1 MVEWAAR
8 RIDNGDVTCLTS
20 IDLSKAFDSVDH
32 SLLLNKLE
40 WYGTSSRWFGSYL
53 SGRSQLV
60 RGGTDALPLT
70 HGVPQ
75 GSIVGLILFLIF
87 VNDLPC
93 FLPHGHL
100 LSYADDTQILYSA
113 PSKPDDLS
121 RLRSRAEENI
131 QNLQRWFSLNSLKMN
146 SNKTGL
152 ILLGT
157 RNSLAKTTN
166 FALEVSDVIIQ
177 PEKKIKMLGVFL
189 DPTLTWEPHISHTV
203 RRTNSVLV
211 SLYKVRHHL
220 SPEILK
226 ILVQTHVFPHLQ
238 YCSSIWGGAAGCH
251 LDRLQAVVHF
261 AARLVSGLRRY
272 DHITP
277 TLQSLGWPSV
287 RGTIARRDALNVYR
301 GLRVTDAPK
310 TLRDMFRPR
319 SAVSAR
325 STRATAAGSAV
336 LELPSYRLAAAR
348 RLFPYRA
355 VASWNGLPRHVSG
368 SASRSQLLQH
378 LSG

>member
-1 MVEWAAR
+1 MTV
-8 RIDNGDVTCLTS
+8 
-20 IDLSKAFDSVDH
+20 
-32 SLLLNKLE
+32 
-40 WYGTSSRWFGSYL
+40 
-53 SGRSQLV
+53 
-60 RGGTDALPLT
+60 
-70 HGVPQ
+70 
-75 GSIVGLILFLIF
+75 
-87 VNDLPC
+87 
-93 FLPHGHL
+93 
-100 LSYADDTQILYSA
+100 
-113 PSKPDDLS
+113 
-121 RLRSRAEENI
+121 
-131 QNLQRWFSLNSLKMN
+131 
-146 SNKTGL
+146 
-152 ILLGT
+152 
-157 RNSLAKTTN
+157 
-166 FALEVSDVIIQ
+166 
-177 PEKKIKMLGVFL
+177 

-203 RRTNSVLV
+203 RRTNSILV

-226 ILVQTHVFPHLQ
+226 ILVQTYVFPHLQ

-251 LDRLQAVVHF
+251 LDRLQAVIHF

-336 LELPSYRLAAAR
+336 LELPSYRLAASR

-355 VASWNGLPRHVSG
+355 VASWNGLPRHVTG